1 MEDPVTIKIE
11 SLILTLGDHV
21 YKPAEDTFLLLDTI
35 KYLIKC
41 GRLDFRGKEILEL
54 GTGVGLIS
62 LWIAIKAPTSPKR
75 VVATDISPK
84 AIRCAKRNTT
94 LNQTNNIAVICSDL
108 FSTFSRDA
116 KFDFILFNPPYVPTI
131 TDPIKKPNDWE
142 ERAWHGGVWGRMI
155 IDQFLQSF
163 SNYLTDTGEVF
174 ILHSSLNNPEKT
186 SKIAKSQGFH
196 VEIVGKTRLPWEILM
211 VLALMRGQQVI

>member
-11 SLILTLGDHV
+11 SLIIELNNHV

-35 KYLIKC
+35 KYLIKS
-41 GRLDFRGKEILEL
+41 GRLDFKGKEILEL
-54 GTGVGLIS
+54 GTGVGLIA
-62 LWIAIKAPTSPKR
+62 LWIAIKAPTSPNG

-84 AIRCAKRNTT
+84 AIRCIKRNMT

-108 FSTFSRDA
+108 FSAFSGDA
-116 KFDFILFNPPYVPTI
+116 KFDIILFNPPYVPTI

-142 ERAWHGGVWGRMI
+142 DRTWHGGAQGRMI
-155 IDQFLQSF
+155 IDQFLLSF
-163 SNYLTDTGEVF
+163 SNYLSDTGEAL

-186 SKIAKSQGFH
+186 SKIVKAKGFH
-196 VEIVGKTRLPWEILM
+196 MEIVGKTKLPWEILM
-211 VLALMRGQQVI
+211 VLELMRDQQVI